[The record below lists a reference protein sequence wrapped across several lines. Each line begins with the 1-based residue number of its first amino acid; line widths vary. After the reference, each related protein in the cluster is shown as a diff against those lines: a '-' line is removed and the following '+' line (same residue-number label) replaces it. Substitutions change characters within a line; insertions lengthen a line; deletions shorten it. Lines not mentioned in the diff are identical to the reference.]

1 MLCYHLLKGPRLSLN
16 YPYLLV
22 NDSTFLMISEIIK
35 NHYAGRIMAEN
46 NCECS
51 VMLGDP

>member
-1 MLCYHLLKGPRLSLN
+1 MLCSHLLKEPRLSLN

-22 NDSTFLMISEIIK
+22 NDSKFLMISEIIK
-35 NHYAGRIMAEN
+35 NHYAGRIIEEN
-46 NCECS
+46 NCECL